1 MQSTE
6 FDKIMEEELDY
17 IRSLLATKK
26 TEYNLT
32 EDRFDAFKHGADITG
47 WTPEQALLGY
57 WSKHLVSIVD
67 MINSKQTFSKERWK
81 EKITDSINY
90 SLLLL
95 GLVEDTGRSTSEA
108 EAKINVISR

>member
-1 MQSTE
+1 MQSTD
-6 FDKIMEEELDY
+6 FDKIVEKELEY
-17 IRSLLATKK
+17 IRTLLVAKK

-32 EDRFDAFKHGADITG
+32 DDRFDAFKHGADITG

-57 WSKHLVSIVD
+57 WSKHLVSIID
-67 MINSKQTFSKERWK
+67 MINSKQTFPKERWK

-95 GLVEDTGRSTSEA
+95 GLVEDTGRSTSET
-108 EAKINVISR
+108 EVKN